1 MQELTSCS
9 ICPRHCQVNRNR
21 QERGFCQAGANLKIG
36 RAALH
41 RWEEPC
47 LSGTNGSGTIFFSYC
62 NLQCIFCQN
71 FEISSK
77 HAGKEVSIERF
88 VEICFE
94 LEQKGATNI
103 NLVTPTHYIPQ
114 IREGLKIAKK
124 KGLTIP
130 IVYNS
135 SGYEDVTALRSLE
148 GLIDIYLPDFKYFD
162 DSLAIRFSH
171 ASHYFAI
178 CKEAL
183 KEMIRQVGKPQFD
196 RNGIL
201 QKGVIVRHL
210 ILPGHIDD
218 SKRILHYLYHTYHD
232 SIFIS
237 IMNQYTVT
245 RLLPYPE
252 LNRSVSEK
260 EYEEV
265 IQYAIQLGIENAFIQ
280 EQGTDQASFIPSF
293 QGEGV

>member
-135 SGYEDVTALRSLE
+135 SGYEDITALRSLE
-148 GLIDIYLPDFKYFD
+148 NLNSIEM
-162 DSLAIRFSH
+162 
-171 ASHYFAI
+171 ASYK
-178 CKEAL
+178 KE
-183 KEMIRQVGKPQFD
+183 
-196 RNGIL
+196 
-201 QKGVIVRHL
+201 
-210 ILPGHIDD
+210 
-218 SKRILHYLYHTYHD
+218 S
-232 SIFIS
+232 S
-237 IMNQYTVT
+237 
-245 RLLPYPE
+245 
-252 LNRSVSEK
+252 
-260 EYEEV
+260 
-265 IQYAIQLGIENAFIQ
+265 YA
-280 EQGTDQASFIPSF
+280 T
-293 QGEGV
+293 

>member
-1 MQELTSCS
+1 
-9 ICPRHCQVNRNR
+9 
-21 QERGFCQAGANLKIG
+21 
-36 RAALH
+36 
-41 RWEEPC
+41 
-47 LSGTNGSGTIFFSYC
+47 
-62 NLQCIFCQN
+62 
-71 FEISSK
+71 
-77 HAGKEVSIERF
+77 
-88 VEICFE
+88 
-94 LEQKGATNI
+94 
-103 NLVTPTHYIPQ
+103 
-114 IREGLKIAKK
+114 
-124 KGLTIP
+124 
-130 IVYNS
+130 
-135 SGYEDVTALRSLE
+135 
-148 GLIDIYLPDFKYFD
+148 
-162 DSLAIRFSH
+162 
-171 ASHYFAI
+171 
-178 CKEAL
+178 
-183 KEMIRQVGKPQFD
+183 MIRQVGKPQFD

-280 EQGTDQASFIPSF
+280 EQGTDQASFISKKNPTTSSCATSLSRVPGHTTWTVTTTSPSMAPRTF
-293 QGEGV
+293 GWTIATSKTAWTATSTARAHRTTWPSLGACSNTRFLRKQEVQEVPLTTASPTCGVPAMKPQRTEAICAPLSSSAIGTTARAACRVCASAKWTSPTATTRQ